1 MNNRRGTARINDPP
15 PKYTPRSTR
24 PAQDAQPSRPAVVP
38 APPPITSAFESRS
51 DLIIAIDFG
60 TTFTGVAYAHAAGA
74 HNATTSPADM
84 VRAADKVYVVKNWP
98 SQGNQFQEKTPSI
111 LSYASDPPGWGANV
125 KIKDEPRIAHFKL
138 GLQENIGRHYLNRSS
153 PTTSSVLGGYLSDH
167 NWRHPELPHKTAL
180 DYAGD
185 YLTRVREYVTNQVL
199 PSRYGAKF
207 LQNQQISYIITVPA
221 IWSDKAKDL
230 TRRAAVTAGIPRK
243 KLMLITEPEAA
254 AVFCATLCKEVDLQA
269 GDRFLICDAGGG
281 TVVCPSSFKV

>member
-1 MNNRRGTARINDPP
+1 MYVTANYAIHANAVYPSILSPTRKRKAAMIKGGIVMNNIFN
-15 PKYTPRSTR
+15 
-24 PAQDAQPSRPAVVP
+24 
-38 APPPITSAFESRS
+38 ITRS

-138 GLQENIGRHYLNRSS
+138 GLQENIGRHYLNRSL

-167 NWRHPELPHKTAL
+167 NWRHPKLPHKTAL

-185 YLTRVREYVTNQVL
+185 YLTRVREYVTAQVL